1 MMEQKQKMM
10 AEMKAQDADL
20 TAQVAKMNSAP
31 DNTKLDLLAAVVTHM
46 VEQRSAMNERMD
58 KMQQGMMKHMMEHM
72 QMGQESMK
80 QCPMMMGMNTM
91 DAKPAHEHN
100 GHQEKGN

>member
-1 MMEQKQKMM
+1 MSLM
-10 AEMKAQDADL
+10 
-20 TAQVAKMNSAP
+20 
-31 DNTKLDLLAAVVTHM
+31 AAVITHM
-46 VEQRSAMNERMD
+46 VEQRIAMDARKA
-58 KMQQGMMKHMMEHM
+58 KMEEKMMKHMMEHM